1 MIIEILKRI
10 WQIFL
15 LLVLQVFL
23 MNHIHIMGYGSPLVC
38 VALLLYFP
46 VNANRV
52 LTMLWAFL
60 LGFLVDVFSST
71 PGLSAASMTLVAFL
85 QPGWLRLWVPKDS
98 PEDFLPD
105 FRTMGT
111 WNHLR
116 YLTILLLLHHG
127 VYYLLESFSFFNL
140 TDLCMT
146 AGISFGF
153 SWLSIVVLELLRRG
167 QKKHA

>member
-38 VALLLYFP
+38 VAL
-46 VNANRV
+46 
-52 LTMLWAFL
+52 LWAFL

-167 QKKHA
+167 EKKHA